1 MEIRELA
8 TTDTYNKKMIPNL
21 GIIFSF
27 PQKTT
32 NTKNTKKIFWKDPCN
47 FYKNR
52 IFRPIQ
58 NTSVKKI
65 LFGHGRF
72 SIDFSKRKKQENCRV
87 FPGLLGGPDFQNLNS
102 S

>member
-32 NTKNTKKIFWKDPCN
+32 NTKNTKKNILEGSLQFLQKSNFQTHSKYIGEKNTFW
-47 FYKNR
+47 
-52 IFRPIQ
+52 
-58 NTSVKKI
+58 SW
-65 LFGHGRF
+65 
-72 SIDFSKRKKQENCRV
+72 
-87 FPGLLGGPDFQNLNS
+87 
-102 S
+102 